1 MTKLSLKKTRILKF
15 FIDATAALIQE
26 EGIEGITIRKIAER
40 SGYNSATIY
49 NYFENLDHLIFLAA
63 LHFIKPYATNVS
75 SYAQKGKNA
84 LEKNILIWEYFCI
97 HSFSNPELYN
107 AIFFAKLSNP
117 LDDYIADYYALY
129 PEELVRAELNVSK
142 MLNKQNIY
150 ERAHII
156 LEPCV
161 EEGFLDEA
169 SLDPL
174 NEMILFVYKGI
185 LLQVLNKELDEPLE
199 ATVARALN
207 YIKICY
213 NGFLKKGKLDVVE

>member
-1 MTKLSLKKTRILKF
+1 MTKLSLKKSRILKF
-15 FIDATAALIQE
+15 FIDATAEIIQE

-63 LHFIKPYATNVS
+63 LRFIKPYATNVAE
-75 SYAQKGKNA
+75 YAKKGNNS

-97 HSFSNPELYN
+97 HSFNNPEIYN

-117 LDDYIADYYALY
+117 LDDYIADYYELY
-129 PEELVRAELNVSK
+129 PDELVRDDSNVSK

-156 LEPCV
+156 LEYCV
-161 EEGFLDEA
+161 EEGFLDDK

-174 NEMILFVYKGI
+174 NEMILFIYKGI
-185 LLQVLNKELDEPLE
+185 LLQILNKELDEPIDM
-199 ATVARALN
+199 TVARAVN

-213 NGFLKKGKLDVVE
+213 NGFLKKGHMEVF